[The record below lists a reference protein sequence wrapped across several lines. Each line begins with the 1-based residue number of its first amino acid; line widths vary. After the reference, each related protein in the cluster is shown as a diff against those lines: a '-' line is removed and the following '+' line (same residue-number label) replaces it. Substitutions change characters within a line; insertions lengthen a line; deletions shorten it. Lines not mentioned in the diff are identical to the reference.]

1 MSLWSSPKHNLIEAY
16 WLVQLFYLYFWCV
29 VFFLITSLSFFDSIS
44 ISSNISRVDF
54 SFSISHSSSSVA
66 AVEFGT
72 PNRITFH
79 SLFCLFFCSHPTALK
94 MFTWWFSEIFF
105 LFSISISLHSVLV
118 LLLFELITTAP
129 HANEGVIHIEST
141 KNGTA
146 GQNAVLNEC
155 PICDEKDHTDG
166 QDKFGYFGK

>member
-1 MSLWSSPKHNLIEAY
+1 MSLWSSPKHNLIENGSVGAAFL
-16 WLVQLFYLYFWCV
+16 LVLLIRRI
-29 VFFLITSLSFFDSIS
+29 FLITSSSFFNSIS
-44 ISSNISRVDF
+44 ISSNISRVVF
-54 SFSISHSSSSVA
+54 SSSISHSSSVA

-79 SLFCLFFCSHPTALK
+79 SMFCLFFYSHPTALK